1 MYRGGVRACKRVH
14 SKALIVDV
22 KLDVSRSARMSLI
35 QSFRRTCTSLAF
47 SSSGLIFSGVIES
60 LMSGA
65 WPSTSNA
72 CRGGADRTGPDLP
85 PNAAATSCCWLR
97 DGGRCRLVFGR
108 LFVLDCG
115 LDGGTPSSTTSS
127 TLDRRVDRMSQSE
140 RGRLDSERQLGRV
153 WAADRGDRPPGV
165 ALREHVGRAPVLPL
179 DGRGPVAQ
187 QAYRGVEVDGA
198 VDAAPVVFDAHVA
211 APACAVVLAIAVLRR
226 LARRGSARALVL
238 LPDAEDGCQRGTP
251 RRGLVINRRRWGVRR
266 IRLVPPQPQ

>member
-97 DGGRCRLVFGR
+97 DGGWCGLVFGR
-108 LFVLDCG
+108 LVVLDCG

-127 TLDRRVDRMSQSE
+127 TFDRRVDRMGRSE

-165 ALREHVGRAPVLPL
+165 ALREYVGRAPVLPL
-179 DGRGPVAQ
+179 NGRGPVAQ
-187 QAYRGVEVDGA
+187 QAYRGVEVD
-198 VDAAPVVFDAHVA
+198 AHVA
-211 APACAVVLAIAVLRR
+211 APARAAVLAIAVLRR

-251 RRGLVINRRRWGVRR
+251 WRTLVIDRRRWGVR
-266 IRLVPPQPQ
+266 